1 MKARCLPAL
10 GLLALGL
17 LCARP
22 AAASEI
28 WSRGSTAL
36 RIGGEFTGTAGPV
49 DRGYFND
56 TDYGQNLLRQARL
69 SFSVELTAGERF
81 GILAEARAENME
93 HPRLYALYVR
103 ARPLAGRPLD
113 LQAGL
118 IPPVFG
124 RFARAGYGADNPL
137 IGDPLAYQYLTT
149 LRANV
154 LPPGIAELLRMRGNG
169 WRVGY
174 GGYLTAES
182 GLPMVA
188 GRRWDTGI
196 EARVGGESFQV
207 AAALTQGS
215 LSEPRVRDDND
226 GKQISA
232 RAGWRP
238 AAGLVLGLS
247 GARGEYL
254 EDSAQELLPPIARDR
269 TFRQRALGTDLE
281 YARAH
286 WVLRSEAVWTA
297 WDAAAATEPLLG
309 ETLTALAWYVEGKY
323 VLLPGFHVA
332 ARYDRVH
339 FGDVQGPNGP
349 VSWEAPVWRIETGV
363 GFAVTRQIRLKG
375 VYQHNEREAGFVRSN
390 DLVAVQGAI
399 WF

>member
-1 MKARCLPAL
+1 MKALRLLPL
-10 GLLALGL
+10 VLLA
-17 LCARP
+17 
-22 AAASEI
+22 AAAADAAEI
-28 WSRGSTAL
+28 WSSGRTAL

-56 TDYGQNLLRQARL
+56 TDYGQSLLRQARL
-69 SFSVELTAGERF
+69 SLSVELAAGERF
-81 GILAEARAENME
+81 GLLAEARVENMD

-103 ARPLAGRPLD
+103 ARPWAGRPFD

-149 LRANV
+149 LRANT
-154 LPPGIAELLRMRGNG
+154 LPPGAADLLRMRGNG

-174 GGYLTAES
+174 SGYQTAES

-188 GRRWDTGI
+188 GRRWDTGV

-207 AAALTQGS
+207 AAAFTQGT

-247 GARGEYL
+247 AARGEYL
-254 EDSAQELLPPIARDR
+254 EEDAQELLPAFARGR

-281 YARAH
+281 YARGHA
-286 WVLRSEAVWTA
+286 VLRGEAVWTA

-309 ETLTALAWYVEGKY
+309 ETLTALAWYLEGKY
-323 VLLPGFHVA
+323 VVFPGFHVA

-339 FGDVQGPNGP
+339 FGDVQGPNGSEP
-349 VSWEAPVWRIETGV
+349 WEAPVWRIETGV
-363 GFAVTRQIRLKG
+363 GFAVTRQIRLKA

>member
-1 MKARCLPAL
+1 VRAL
-10 GLLALGL
+10 RFLALAL
-17 LCARP
+17 LCAP
-22 AAASEI
+22 PLAGSEI
-28 WSRGSTAL
+28 WSRGGTAL

-69 SFSVELTAGERF
+69 SLSVELAAGERF
-81 GILAEARAENME
+81 GLLAEARAENME
-93 HPRLYALYVR
+93 NPRLYALYVR
-103 ARPLAGRPLD
+103 ARPWAGRPFD
-113 LQAGL
+113 VQAGL

-154 LPPGIAELLRMRGNG
+154 LPPGAPELLRVRGNG

-174 GGYLTAES
+174 GSYLEAES
-182 GLPMVA
+182 GLPIVA
-188 GRRWDTGI
+188 GRRWDTGL
-196 EARVGGESFQV
+196 EARVGGDSLQV

-215 LSEPRVRDDND
+215 LAEPRVRDDND

-232 RAGWRP
+232 RARWRP

-247 GARGEYL
+247 AVRGEYL
-254 EDSAQELLPPIARDR
+254 ADSARERLPAFARDR
-269 TFRQRALGTDLE
+269 SFRQRALGTDVE

-286 WVLRSEAVWTA
+286 WVLRGEAIRSE

-309 ETLTALAWYVEGKY
+309 DTLTALAWYVEGKY
-323 VLLPGFHVA
+323 ALFPGLHVA

-339 FGDVQGPNGP
+339 FGDVQGPKGP
-349 VSWEAPVWRIETGV
+349 EPWEAPVWRIETGV
-363 GFAVTRQIRLKG
+363 GFAVTRQIRLKAA
-375 VYQHNEREAGFVRSN
+375 YQHNRRDGGFVRTN

>member
-1 MKARCLPAL
+1 MKALRLLLPAVLL
-10 GLLALGL
+10 GAPG
-17 LCARP
+17 AD
-22 AAASEI
+22 AAEI
-28 WSRGSTAL
+28 WSSGRTAL
-36 RIGGEFTGTAGPV
+36 RLGGEFTGTAGPV
-49 DRGYFND
+49 DHGYFND
-56 TDYGQNLLRQARL
+56 TDYGQSLLRQARL
-69 SFSVELTAGERF
+69 SLSVELTAGERF
-81 GILAEARAENME
+81 GLLAEARAENME
-93 HPRLYALYVR
+93 NPRLYALYVR
-103 ARPLAGRPLD
+103 ARPWAGRPFD
-113 LQAGL
+113 VQAGL

-149 LRANV
+149 LRANT
-154 LPPGIAELLRMRGNG
+154 LPPGAAELLRMRGNG

-174 GGYLTAES
+174 SGYQSAES

-196 EARVGGESFQV
+196 EARVGGEPLQL
-207 AAALTQGS
+207 AAAFTQGT

-238 AAGLVLGLS
+238 AAGLVFGLS
-247 GARGEYL
+247 AARGEYL
-254 EDSAQELLPPIARDR
+254 EDHTQALLPEAARDR
-269 TFRQRALGTDLE
+269 TFRQRALGADFE
-281 YARAH
+281 YARGHA
-286 WVLRSEAVWTA
+286 VLRSEAVFTA
-297 WDAAAATEPLLG
+297 WDAAASTEPLLG
-309 ETLTALAWYVEGKY
+309 DTLTALAWYVEAKY
-323 VLLPGFHVA
+323 VLFPGFHVA

-349 VSWEAPVWRIETGV
+349 ESWDAPVWRIESGI
-363 GFAVTRQIRLKG
+363 GFAVTRQVRLKA
-375 VYQHNEREAGFVRSN
+375 VYQHNEREGGLVRSN